1 MPPPVRIPKHPPLV
15 LPSPFAS
22 TDNLTRRRRFFEAI
36 ANPRMPENAFL
47 ATPQLLGIHH
57 VCKVSTLGLDKSQ
70 LPAIPNWSKC
80 PRIPRRV
87 VKIPDLP
94 EMIHES
100 RIASSINPG
109 LIGWYLKCSQPH

>member
-1 MPPPVRIPKHPPLV
+1 
-15 LPSPFAS
+15 
-22 TDNLTRRRRFFEAI
+22 
-36 ANPRMPENAFL
+36 MPENAFL

-70 LPAIPNWSKC
+70 LPAIPNWS
-80 PRIPRRV
+80 RV

-100 RIASSINPG
+100 RIASSMKPG
-109 LIGWYLKCSQPH
+109 LIGWYLKVGVLASIKVAPTRTH